1 MLPNYDHFPLK
12 DNNYKLLFS
21 FMAGLVLV
29 GCDSKIDA
37 VNQKMAEIRNEPAL
51 PIEPAPVFS
60 PVPLFNYAA
69 HQLKSPF
76 MPSSL
81 AAELKIMAGK
91 RVYPNL
97 SRQLQPLESYALET
111 LSMKGSMR
119 GQRGEIQALIQT
131 PDGEIERIQRGS
143 YMGLNHGRVINITPT
158 QIDLIEIIPDG
169 REGYVERPRSLVLIG
184 PAP

>member
-1 MLPNYDHFPLK
+1 MKYQNLMLSLCIG
-12 DNNYKLLFS
+12 LF
-21 FMAGLVLV
+21 LV
-29 GCDSKIDA
+29 GCDSRIDA
-37 VNQKMAEIRNEPAL
+37 VNMQMAEIRNQPPL
-51 PIEPAPVFS
+51 PIEPAPDFP
-60 PVPLFNYAA
+60 PVPTFNYAA

-97 SRQLQPLESYALET
+97 SRQLQPLESYAIESLN
-111 LSMKGSMR
+111 MKGSMR
-119 GQRGEIQALIQT
+119 GQNGQILALIQT
-131 PDGEIERIQRGS
+131 PDGEIERVHRGS
-143 YMGLNHGRVINITPT
+143 YLGMNHGRVINITAT

>member
-1 MLPNYDHFPLK
+1 M
-12 DNNYKLLFS
+12 NNCKLLFS

-60 PVPLFNYAA
+60 PVPLFNYSA

-91 RVYPNL
+91 RVYPNFN
-97 SRQLQPLESYALET
+97 RQPQPLENYALES
-111 LSMKGSMR
+111 LNMKGSMR
-119 GQRGEIQALIQT
+119 GKTNETIALIQT
-131 PDGEIERIQRGS
+131 PDRQIERVQVGN
-143 YMGLNHGRVINITPT
+143 YLGMNQGRVVKISPT
-158 QIDLIEIIPDG
+158 QIDLVEIVPDG
-169 REGYVERPRSLVLIG
+169 RDGYVERPRTLVLIG
-184 PAP
+184 MAP

>member
-1 MLPNYDHFPLK
+1 MMKFE
-12 DNNYKLLFS
+12 KLS
-21 FMAGLVLV
+21 LVLV
-29 GCDSKIDA
+29 LGLLAAGCDSRIDA
-37 VNQKMAEIRNEPAL
+37 VNAQMAEIRNQSPL
-51 PIEPAPVFS
+51 PIEPALTFEPAPV
-60 PVPLFNYAA
+60 FNYAA

-76 MPSSL
+76 IPSSL

-119 GQRGEIQALIQT
+119 GQRSEILALIQT